1 VTFIVTSE
9 RDKPPIRYEKVGR
22 LRPGEEGMIDV
33 ITEGNGVIRSIPTG
47 DLILMLN
54 GLTVPGL
61 KLSESGNRIIISD
74 EYAVLVTQVRGMI
87 RDWPRKKA
95 ALFLMEERD

>member
-1 VTFIVTSE
+1 MNKDRYLFLPVTPGAGTERGRTVTFIVTSE

-33 ITEGNGVIRSIPTG
+33 ITDGNGVIRSIPTG

-54 GLTVPGL
+54 GL
-61 KLSESGNRIIISD
+61 
-74 EYAVLVTQVRGMI
+74 
-87 RDWPRKKA
+87 
-95 ALFLMEERD
+95 LFLA